1 MKTNEAAANCFTGL
15 IPPFDSLIMMEDWRE
30 REWNYPKTRLRLNC
44 QRRGTNLLFLN
55 FISAKLLQNFWLLCS
70 HSLVLRREKVVSCH
84 KVRFLLATLVFR
96 KNSLFTMKLL
106 ARGGLATVISH
117 TSPPLIIRQSP
128 LFISPRKLFIFAPSC
143 WRSYHRKTLFGCLHI
158 PRIEWNSNNKKQ
170 RENETWKNMPTF
182 VFCGFSFST
191 PLEWVFSRF
200 SFFLPFFNSSVRWR
214 NEMKASGLEKGFKF
228 LITSR
233 RIHFPINRLLE
244 QSIPKPFHFTSRHY
258 WPRYHQ
264 QNVL

>member
-128 LFISPRKLFIFAPSC
+128 LSPPENCLSLLRHAEGVTIEKPSSAAYTFLLSNGTQITKNNE
-143 WRSYHRKTLFGCLHI
+143 RMKREKTCQLLCFVAFHF
-158 PRIEWNSNNKKQ
+158 PRHWN
-170 RENETWKNMPTF
+170 E
-182 VFCGFSFST
+182 
-191 PLEWVFSRF
+191 FSRGF
-200 SFFLPFFNSSVRWR
+200 LFFFHSSILQFVDEMRW
-214 NEMKASGLEKGFKF
+214 KQAA
-228 LITSR
+228 
-233 RIHFPINRLLE
+233 
-244 QSIPKPFHFTSRHY
+244 
-258 WPRYHQ
+258 
-264 QNVL
+264 